1 MPQFCTVFYK
11 ESLFFS
17 FCSCCTFLET
27 PLLLSLP
34 VLCELLAV
42 IDSFDE
48 LHGCRELHP
57 PVGLLSRQTVGIET
71 ADVLHGGQQARGVC
85 LYENKDQNRNK
96 IISPRHGVLVGQA
109 EQVHDGGAHPQ
120 DTLHLVPGR
129 FVGAD
134 GADLGLRRRPR
145 RLAQVHLRYLKCL
158 VVCSHYFG

>member
-17 FCSCCTFLET
+17 FCSCCTFLEA

-42 IDSFDE
+42 IDGFDE

-71 ADVLHGGQQARGVC
+71 ADVLHSGQQARGVC
-85 LYENKDQNRNK
+85 LGWEKTEIQ
-96 IISPRHGVLVGQA
+96 LVCKAQHQQTLSGT
-109 EQVHDGGAHPQ
+109 EQKHNSLCAVILI
-120 DTLHLVPGR
+120 LHSV
-129 FVGAD
+129 
-134 GADLGLRRRPR
+134 
-145 RLAQVHLRYLKCL
+145 
-158 VVCSHYFG
+158 